1 MKANLT
7 LNSTITPTKEYSN
20 EIQVDGEILSDDATW
35 ILTSAFIIFTM
46 QSGFGLL
53 EAGMVSR
60 KNEANIMVKNAMD
73 VVYGGLSYWLF
84 GFALSFGKGEQ
95 RNSFCGH
102 GYFFAD
108 ADVSEMGQVF
118 SKYFFQLSFAT
129 TATTIVSGAMA
140 ERTSLKAYT
149 FYSFLNTLTYC
160 IPAFWV
166 WDDSGWLRKMGAV
179 DVAGSGGVHL
189 VGGVSGLVATLM
201 LKPRMGRFDENSPPE
216 QMASPTN
223 VMLGTFMLWWGWL
236 GFNCG
241 STFGISG
248 EKWKLASRS
257 AVVTINGS
265 IGGGIVGMLYS
276 HIFFKKKLDISIFV
290 TGILSGLVGITAI
303 CALSRPWEALVIGAI
318 GALIACPGC
327 ALLERL
333 RIDDPVGC
341 VPTHGLAGVWGVL
354 AVALFA
360 EKEDTFGSE
369 FGILKGGPW
378 WFLGVQ
384 LLMVV
389 VLTAWAACTT
399 FLELLLV
406 DKVFGLRMS
415 VEEEIL
421 GADKVEH
428 AIDEYVWNPTQAT
441 DICHENGHTNDALEP
456 TVDTLSNL
464 EIDRNETLQEPTE
477 N

>member
-1 MKANLT
+1 MSANLT

-20 EIQVDGEILSDDATW
+20 ENQVDGGILSDDATW

-73 VVYGGLSYWLF
+73 VVFGGLSYWLF

-102 GYFFAD
+102 GYFFTD
-108 ADVSEMGQVF
+108 ADESEMGQVF

-149 FYSFLNTLTYC
+149 LYSFLNTLTYC

-189 VGGVSGLVATLM
+189 VGGVSGLVATLV
-201 LKPRMGRFDENSPPE
+201 LKPRMGRFDENSPSQ

-248 EKWKLASRS
+248 EKWKLASRYEVS
-257 AVVTINGS
+257 APS
-265 IGGGIVGMLYS
+265 
-276 HIFFKKKLDISIFV
+276 
-290 TGILSGLVGITAI
+290 
-303 CALSRPWEALVIGAI
+303 
-318 GALIACPGC
+318 CPKN
-327 ALLERL
+327 
-333 RIDDPVGC
+333 
-341 VPTHGLAGVWGVL
+341 
-354 AVALFA
+354 F
-360 EKEDTFGSE
+360 
-369 FGILKGGPW
+369 
-378 WFLGVQ
+378 
-384 LLMVV
+384 
-389 VLTAWAACTT
+389 
-399 FLELLLV
+399 
-406 DKVFGLRMS
+406 
-415 VEEEIL
+415 
-421 GADKVEH
+421 
-428 AIDEYVWNPTQAT
+428 
-441 DICHENGHTNDALEP
+441 
-456 TVDTLSNL
+456 
-464 EIDRNETLQEPTE
+464 
-477 N
+477 